1 MNDGV
6 MRRGRV
12 LYIAFLV
19 LSFSLFAF
27 LLTYHNTGLTS
38 ALTNPI
44 ANRLTNSTFAAAP
57 EIPPTSSLIGST
69 NCRYGVAA
77 DYDQAAWLPT
87 VGAGWYINFGTAS
100 SAIPDTEFVQF
111 ITIHQNKNGTIYL
124 PSFTVGPALTESELG
139 AVVDANPGHLWVV
152 GNEIERVGQ
161 GDIYPDI
168 YAIAYHDV
176 YHFIKQR
183 DPSAQVAVAALVQ
196 VTPARLAYLDLVWDA
211 YLEAFDHPMPVD
223 VWTFHLY
230 ILPEVMAD
238 GVTPNG
244 IANIPLGVNEPPNPP
259 FSNWRRES
267 GGSAAACA
275 ANDVY
280 CFAEHTDMPTFKQQV
295 VNMREWLKEHGQQEK
310 PLLLT
315 EFSVLYPYILD
326 PGGSCFIQDEY
337 GNCFT
342 PQRVSTFM
350 QQTFN
355 YLDGPESRDPN
366 LGYSADGGRLV
377 QQWLWYKM
385 WVNSTGDVSNLL
397 NSNYTSLP
405 AGSINALSP
414 IGQQHRN
421 LVTPQ
426 TLNVNLFPYQYNTT
440 QINNDTVDIHI
451 QVMNNGNTE
460 ATGSFNVSLY
470 TNPNHTGLIGTA
482 TLSGVEG
489 CVRDNMVATIRW
501 SGLATGSHTFYG
513 RIDATNQ
520 IPETNEQDNFIN
532 GFVLVNPDRLFLP
545 QVVR

>member
-1 MNDGV
+1 MNSW
-6 MRRGRV
+6 MIWRGRA
-12 LYIAFLV
+12 LF
-19 LSFSLFAF
+19 FAF
-27 LLTYHNTGLTS
+27 FCFSFIFATVLIGFTAQPTS
-38 ALTNPI
+38 AITSQLSS
-44 ANRLTNSTFAAAP
+44 STFAAAP

-77 DYDQAAWLPT
+77 DPDQVAWIPT

-111 ITIHQNKNGTIYL
+111 ISVRQNKNGPIYL
-124 PSFTVGPALTESELG
+124 PSFTVGPPLTESELG
-139 AVVDANPGHLWVV
+139 AVIDANPGHLWVV

-161 GDIYPDI
+161 GDIYPEI

-176 YHFIKQR
+176 YHYIKQR

-196 VTPARLAYLDLVWDA
+196 VTPSRLAYLDLVWEA
-211 YLEAFDHPMPVD
+211 YLDTFGQPMPVD

-244 IANIPLGVNEPPNPP
+244 IANVPLGVNEPPNPP
-259 FSNWRRES
+259 FNNWRRES
-267 GGSAAACA
+267 GGNAASCPL
-275 ANDVY
+275 DQVY

-295 VNMREWLKEHGQQEK
+295 VAMRQWLKTHGQQEK

-315 EFSVLYPYILD
+315 EFSVLYPYIVD

-342 PQRVSTFM
+342 PQRVSSFM
-350 QQTFN
+350 QQTFS
-355 YLDGPESRDPN
+355 YMDGPEGRDPN

-385 WVNSTGDVSNLL
+385 YVDGTGDVSNLL
-397 NSNYTSLP
+397 KSNYTTLP
-405 AGSINALSP
+405 AGSTSALSP

-426 TLNVNLFPYQYNTT
+426 ALTVNLLPYHYTFT
-440 QINNDTVDIHI
+440 QTNNDTVDIHVE
-451 QVMNNGNTE
+451 VMNNGNTE
-460 ATGSFNVSLY
+460 VTGDFTVRLY
-470 TNPNHTGLIGTA
+470 ADPNHTVPIGVA
-482 TLSGVEG
+482 TLNGVEG
-489 CVRDNMVATIRW
+489 CTRDKLVATISW

-513 RIDATNQ
+513 KIDANSQ
-520 IPETNEQDNFIN
+520 IPENNEQDNFLT
-532 GFVLVNPDRLFLP
+532 GFVLVNPDHIYLP
-545 QVVR
+545 RVAR